1 MKVGRF
7 PQNFIEDLKEHADI
21 VRVVQDTV
29 PLKKTG
35 NSYKGLCPFHAEKT
49 PSFHV
54 NQEKGFF
61 HCFGCGIGG
70 DVVKFV
76 ELNEKLNFSD
86 SVLLLAERLG
96 LQVPDLNETK
106 EERVATAQRE
116 ALLKAH
122 ELAATFFQEQL
133 NTPNGKRATQ
143 YLAKRGIFADTISR
157 LGIGFAPAKRD
168 SLTKHL
174 LNEGQSLDLLL
185 TSGLVIQRDN
195 KTVLDRF
202 RNRLMIPIC
211 RDTGSVIAFG
221 GRALE
226 NGQQPKYLNSPETP
240 LYTKRRTLYGLHLSK
255 SDIKRLGYSVMV
267 EGYFDFAQAIQAGV
281 NTVVATCGT
290 AVTRQQ
296 ARLLRR
302 FASKV
307 IISFD
312 PDTAGQAATTRSGEL
327 LLAEQLQVNV
337 TRLPPGED
345 PDTYIQQHGK
355 QKYIEQLKESKPYL
369 EHVLDRASLKH
380 DLSNDGQRRMF
391 LNEMLNIAASIPDAA
406 TRDKFGDRVA
416 HKARIMEDV
425 IRAEIRNAAVSKRTR
440 LDDSTAKSIGK
451 TITTAEKGLIW
462 SIMQDT
468 KTAQDVLVNTET
480 ADFVGLATETILK
493 TALTL
498 AEWPAN
504 NVSET
509 LLERLNSTE
518 IALTKQ
524 IGLLDESPASARDCA
539 VELRRLR
546 YERERAELQNQID
559 QKQQLGTPDALEE
572 IEALWQ
578 QKKDLLQRIE
588 ALGV

>member
-7 PQNFIEDLKEHADI
+7 PQDFIEDLKEHADI
-21 VRVVQDTV
+21 VRVVQDTI
-29 PLKKTG
+29 PLKKAG
-35 NSYKGLCPFHAEKT
+35 NSYKGLCPFHSEKT

-86 SVLLLAERLG
+86 AVLLLAERLG
-96 LQVPDLNETK
+96 LEVPHLDATK
-106 EERVATAQRE
+106 EETEANAQRE
-116 ALLKAH
+116 ALLKVH
-122 ELAATFFQEQL
+122 ELAATFFKEQL
-133 NTPNGKRATQ
+133 GTPTGKRARQ
-143 YLAKRGIFADTISR
+143 YLDKRGLVTDTITR
-157 LGIGFAPAKRD
+157 LGIGFAPANRD
-168 SLTKHL
+168 GLTQHL
-174 LNEGQSLDLLL
+174 LNAGQSLDLLL
-185 TSGLVIQRDN
+185 ASGLVVQRNN
-195 KTVLDRF
+195 KTVVDRF

-211 RDTGSVIAFG
+211 RDSGSIIAFG

-240 LYTKRRTLYGLHLSK
+240 LYKKSRTLYGLHLTK
-255 SDIKRLGYSVMV
+255 SDIKRLGYSVIV

-290 AVTRQQ
+290 AMTQQQ

-327 LLAEQLQVNV
+327 LLTERLQVNV
-337 TRLPPGED
+337 TTLPPGED
-345 PDTYIQQHGK
+345 PDTCIQKHGK

-369 EHVLDRASLKH
+369 EHILDRASLKH
-380 DLSNDGQRRMF
+380 DLSNDGQRRKF
-391 LNEMLNIAASIPDAA
+391 LDELLSVAANIPDAA
-406 TRDKFGDRVA
+406 TRDKFGDRIA

-425 IRAEIRNAAVSKRTR
+425 IRVEIRNSAVSKKTR
-440 LDDSTAKSIGK
+440 LDDSTAESIGK

-462 SIMQDT
+462 SIMQEP
-468 KTAQDVLVNTET
+468 KTAQGVLLNTET

-493 TALTL
+493 TARTL
-498 AEWPAN
+498 AEWPAD

-509 LLERLNSTE
+509 LLERLNPAEVS
-518 IALTKQ
+518 LTKQ
-524 IGLLDESPASARDCA
+524 IGLLAESPAKPRDCA

-546 YERERAELQNQID
+546 YERERADLQNQID
-559 QKQQLGTPDALEE
+559 SKQQLGTPDALDE
-572 IEALWQ
+572 IETLWE
-578 QKKDLLQRIE
+578 QKKKLLHRIE
-588 ALGV
+588 ALGT